1 MILRLKKRDNYWRMN
16 RETFSQFIEH
26 INIYIETKQELNNLD
41 EEVLY
46 AEIPDC
52 DIKNMGLLFGYHL
65 QDNETLLLAKVYPK
79 FQILMPSEKIFH
91 IKICKIINNKVSL
104 LTTCIKRQ

>member
-1 MILRLKKRDNYWRMN
+1 MILRLKKRDNYWRMS
-16 RETFSQFIEH
+16 RETFSQFMEH
-26 INIYIETKQELNNLD
+26 INIYLETKLELNNLD

-46 AEIPDC
+46 AEISDC
-52 DIKNMGLLFGYHL
+52 DIENIGLLFGYHL

-79 FQILMPSEKIFH
+79 FQILLPSEKIFH
-91 IKICKIINNKVSL
+91 IKICKIINNKILL

>member
-1 MILRLKKRDNYWRMN
+1 MILRLKKRENYWRMN

-26 INIYIETKQELNNLD
+26 INIYLETKQELNNLD

-46 AEIPDC
+46 AEISDS
-52 DIKNMGLLFGYHL
+52 DIKNISILFGYHL

-79 FQILMPSEKIFH
+79 YQILLPSEKIFH
-91 IKICKIINNKVSL
+91 VKICKITNNKIL
-104 LTTCIKRQ
+104 LLNICIKRQ